1 MQVRF
6 LPGAPDE
13 ISNFMKRL
21 LGLVAISALVFVGAG
36 CKSTVAPAPVPAP
49 VVVTPPP
56 VVEPPALPIETPKP
70 ASVVMGTY
78 GKMFEAWFE
87 GWDRAYLT
95 FSYPTSAFTLTEK
108 DNAITLAE
116 RGTTRVHK
124 ITANFEGGRGQTPAD
139 YWKETK
145 PCPACTP
152 VKPSLVVIK
161 GVTNILDYASAE
173 KEYILFSYAAWT
185 FVVELDHPTDVDRAI
200 VNSFV
205 LADSIQEPAKFSFLK
220 IGLIALGDAGKLG
233 EKIGCDD
240 SAVLQEIAVP
250 KTSQVLNAALRALFA
265 SDNETYPDTGFIN
278 VLPKMPLAFDH
289 ATLDSGVARIY
300 LTGATTGLGGVCD
313 EPRWPAQIRATAKQF
328 STVKTVEIY
337 IGGVKQL

>member
-1 MQVRF
+1 
-6 LPGAPDE
+6 
-13 ISNFMKRL
+13 MKRL

-56 VVEPPALPIETPKP
+56 VVESPALPIEIPKP
-70 ASVVMGTY
+70 DLPAGQAGPIVMGTY

-95 FSYPTSAFTLTEK
+95 LSYPTSAFTLTEK
-108 DNAITLAE
+108 DNTITLAE

-124 ITANFEGGRGQTPAD
+124 ITGNYEGGRGQTPAD

-145 PCPACTP
+145 PCPACTQ

-161 GVTNILDYASAE
+161 GVTTILDYASAE
-173 KEYILFSYAAWT
+173 KEYVLFSYAAWT

-205 LADSIQEPAKFSFLK
+205 LADSIQEPSKFSFLK

-240 SAVLQEIAVP
+240 STVLQEIAVP

-265 SDNETYPDTGFIN
+265 SDIETYPDTGFVN
-278 VLPKMPLAFDH
+278 VFPKMPLAFDH
-289 ATLDSGVARIY
+289 ATLDSGIAKVY
-300 LTGATTGLGGVCD
+300 LTGAATGLGGVCD

-328 STVKTVEIY
+328 SGVKQVEIY